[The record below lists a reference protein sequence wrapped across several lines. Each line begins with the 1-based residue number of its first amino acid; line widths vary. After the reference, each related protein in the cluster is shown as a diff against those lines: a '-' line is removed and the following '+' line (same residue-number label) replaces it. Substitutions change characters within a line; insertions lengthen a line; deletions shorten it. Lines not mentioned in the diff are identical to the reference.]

1 MMLEQGPLAISL
13 SDTSGECAVHALISR
28 TGAALDSV
36 QVGAIELIGQWD
48 HSLPRPYSSGLV
60 LAPWPNRVRDGKWT
74 LGQEE
79 QQLDI
84 TEPARNNAIH
94 GLVTDQ
100 DFEVTDQS
108 DTSVTLSTAVD
119 GEPGY
124 PYSLGVVVHYS
135 ISEHG
140 IDCEISITN
149 TGNSAAPVAIG
160 AHPYLTL
167 GDTPVRSLLVSAP
180 VNSHLVVD
188 DHMIPTGEEPV
199 EGTDFDIRTPTPL
212 RDLELDTGF
221 RLRGPGPF
229 ETHLDAVDGRRVT
242 LWQSAECGWLQLFV
256 TDEFPG
262 PEGPTCAFAVEPMTA
277 PADALNSGTD
287 LTWLEPQNAFSA
299 QWGIRLQ
306 S

>member
-1 MMLEQGPLAISL
+1 MSGSTADSL
-13 SDTSGECAVHALISR
+13 SDQVV
-28 TGAALDSV
+28 LDSASTLA
-36 QVGAIELIGQWD
+36 QINPQGACLDRLRCNGVELIQLFAPTG
-48 HSLPRPYSSGLV
+48 PRPFSAGV
-60 LAPWPNRVRDGKWT
+60 TLAPWPNRVRDGKWT

-79 QQLDI
+79 RHLDI

-94 GLVTDQ
+94 GLVTDK

-108 DTSVTLSTAVD
+108 DTSVTLSTTVD
-119 GEPGY
+119 GEAGY
-124 PYSLGVVVHYS
+124 PYSLEVTVYYS

-140 IDCEISITN
+140 IDCEISLTN
-149 TGNSAAPVAIG
+149 TGDSAAPVAIG

-167 GDTPVRSLLVSAP
+167 GDIPIRSLLVSAP
-180 VNSHLVVD
+180 VESHLVVD
-188 DHMIPTGEEPV
+188 DQMIPIGEEPV
-199 EGTDFDIRTPTPL
+199 VETAFDIRTPTPL
-212 RDLELDTGF
+212 RELELDTGF
-221 RLRGPGPF
+221 RLARPGPF
-229 ETHLDAVDGRRVT
+229 ETHLDAADGRRVT

-262 PEGPTCAFAVEPMTA
+262 PDGPTSAFAVEPMTA

-287 LTWLEPQNAFSA
+287 LTWLEPQGTFSA